1 MRSIKI
7 YFISMML
14 GIGVV
19 SSQQNSYQVYG
30 FITDSTSGE
39 ALIGANVFIR
49 ETGQGMA
56 TDNNGYYV
64 LSGIQSEVV
73 ELVVSYVGYQ
83 QYYQPLNFMS
93 QNSQNINVAL
103 KPETIELMQ
112 VDVTAEEIERLN
124 RIEPS
129 RVNLSPRILKAQPSL
144 AEPDI
149 FRTIQSLPGVLTT
162 SEFSTGLVI
171 RGGNTDQNLI
181 LLDGITVYNPSHLGG
196 LFSNFIVDAVKDAEL
211 IKGGYNAEYG
221 GSFVCGPRY

>member
-1 MRSIKI
+1 MIA
-7 YFISMML
+7 L
-14 GIGVV
+14 GV
-19 SSQQNSYQVYG
+19 SGLNSQENNFQVYG

-64 LSGIQSEVV
+64 LSGIAADQA

-83 QYYQPLNFMS
+83 QYYQKLDFASSSS
-93 QNSQNINVAL
+93 QKLDVSL

-211 IKGGYNAEYG
+211 ILSLIHISE
-221 GSFVCGPRY
+221 PTRRM

>member
-1 MRSIKI
+1 VRSIKI

>member
-1 MRSIKI
+1 M
-7 YFISMML
+7 
-14 GIGVV
+14 
-19 SSQQNSYQVYG
+19 
-30 FITDSTSGE
+30 
-39 ALIGANVFIR
+39 IGANVFIR

-64 LSGIQSEVV
+64 LSGITADQA

-83 QYYQPLNFMS
+83 QYYQKLDFASSSS
-93 QNSQNINVAL
+93 QKLDVSL

-149 FRTIQSLPGVLTT
+149 FRTIQSLPV
-162 SEFSTGLVI
+162 F
-171 RGGNTDQNLI
+171 
-181 LLDGITVYNPSHLGG
+181 
-196 LFSNFIVDAVKDAEL
+196 
-211 IKGGYNAEYG
+211 
-221 GSFVCGPRY
+221 